1 MDPLTGAILAVI
13 LWGVSAIFAIVLW
26 PFRKINEVAGQNP
39 RRTAKMVLGAIAAGI
54 FAYLF
59 NLPYVVELSVAGGV
73 VGFVLDKIL

>member
-13 LWGVSAIFAIVLW
+13 LWGFSAIFAIVLW

-39 RRTAKMVLGAIAAGI
+39 RRTAKMVLGAISAGI

-59 NLPYVVELSVAGGV
+59 DLPYVVELSVAGGV
-73 VGFVLDKIL
+73 IGLVLDMAL